1 MKKENIELEM
11 TRIVGLHRHKRR
23 WCSRCPELPPPAP
36 KPPGWSHLQ
45 TSWESEQDL
54 WSSHGMIRG
63 FWFFSML
70 DFLAPCLRECVLFS
84 FTALLNS
91 TWGRSFQTVN
101 RVFSISSWRVG
112 WLLAAVMQLVV
123 KLAKACS
130 SCESQLSTELLQ
142 DESGRQ
148 AVANLKD
155 FLSVLVGQW
164 ASPFNCVN
172 EIEDCQHY
180 CGCVLS

>member
-1 MKKENIELEM
+1 
-11 TRIVGLHRHKRR
+11 
-23 WCSRCPELPPPAP
+23 
-36 KPPGWSHLQ
+36 
-45 TSWESEQDL
+45 
-54 WSSHGMIRG
+54 MIRG

-101 RVFSISSWRVG
+101 RLFSISSWQVG

-155 FLSVLVGQW
+155 FLFVLVGQW
-164 ASPFNCVN
+164 ASPFNCVY
-172 EIEDCQHY
+172 EIEDCQHDVVVFPVNRTLLSSLLFWTHL
-180 CGCVLS
+180 CLKHQPRWVASSGRSSLLRNQIGCLLRVKVK

>member
-1 MKKENIELEM
+1 
-11 TRIVGLHRHKRR
+11 
-23 WCSRCPELPPPAP
+23 
-36 KPPGWSHLQ
+36 
-45 TSWESEQDL
+45 
-54 WSSHGMIRG
+54 MIRG

-130 SCESQLSTELLQ
+130 CESQLSTELLQ

-164 ASPFNCVN
+164 ASPFNCLWN
-172 EIEDCQHY
+172 RRLSAW
-180 CGCVLS
+180 CGCVSSEPDLLSSLLFWTHLCLKHQPRWVASSGRSSLLRNQIGCLLRVKVK